1 MDGKNRSFVC
11 EIMKEKGICASSAA
25 ILQTAKVTV
34 TVRGKYLVKTEK
46 TLHLYSKI
54 FWERETIFT

>member
-1 MDGKNRSFVC
+1 MLRLDGKNRSFVC

-46 TLHLYSKI
+46 TLHLYNKI
-54 FWERETIFT
+54 F